1 MNDDTLSRKEQ
12 VALAVLLLLCAAV
25 LLAFV
30 QVVNSVARHGAPARS
45 VPGDHAADAN
55 ARAP

>member
-1 MNDDTLSRKEQ
+1 MNNSAPSRKQQ
-12 VALAVLLLLCAAV
+12 VAVGVLLLLCVAV

-30 QVVNSVARHGAPARS
+30 QVVNSVARHGVPAHS
-45 VPGDHAADAN
+45 VAGDNAADSS